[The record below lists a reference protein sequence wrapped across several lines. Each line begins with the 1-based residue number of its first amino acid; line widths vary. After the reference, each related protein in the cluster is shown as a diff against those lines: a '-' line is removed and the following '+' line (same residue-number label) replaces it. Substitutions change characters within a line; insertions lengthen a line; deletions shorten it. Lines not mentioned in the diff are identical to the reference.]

1 MSHSDRAQASDK
13 DASPGLAYWLSRDG
27 QLKLLRRLLSGFAVG
42 GIVFVGYLF
51 LQRVSLRPVM
61 WLEPGPLEGWVIASN
76 SAPVVYLYLSF
87 YLLTLIPGF
96 LPADDQFR
104 RFLIALTITGLVS
117 LVVFLLFPSGVLR
130 PLEFRTEASAVY
142 LRLIDVDLPR
152 NAFPS
157 LHASVTTLSAIV
169 SCIVLKHWMSRLLFW
184 LWAAG
189 ILWSTMATRQHVLF
203 DVVSGALLACLSW
216 IAAAWFIKQRGQAE
230 AGY

>member
-1 MSHSDRAQASDK
+1 MSHSDPAQAYGK
-13 DASPGLAYWLSRDG
+13 DALPSLAYWLSRDG

-42 GIVFVGYLF
+42 GIVFAGYLL

-87 YLLTLIPGF
+87 YLLTLIPGL
-96 LPADDQFR
+96 LPADEQFR
-104 RFLIALTITGLVS
+104 RFLIALTITGFVS
-117 LVVFLLFPSGVLR
+117 LVVFLLVPSGVLR

-169 SCIVLKHWMSRLLFW
+169 SGIVLKNWMSRLLFW
-184 LWAAG
+184 AWAAG

-216 IAAAWFIKQRGQAE
+216 IAAAWFINQRAKVDSGP
-230 AGY
+230 

>member
-1 MSHSDRAQASDK
+1 MSQP
-13 DASPGLAYWLSRDG
+13 ASPEASAQDAPSGLAYWVSREG
-27 QLKLLRRLLSGFAVG
+27 QLKLLRRLLAGFAVG
-42 GIVFVGYLF
+42 GAIFAGYLL

-76 SAPVVYLYLSF
+76 SALVVYLYLSF
-87 YLLTLIPGF
+87 YFLTLIPGL
-96 LPADDQFR
+96 LPTDDQFR
-104 RFLIALTITGLVS
+104 RFLIALAITGVVS
-117 LVVFLLFPSGVLR
+117 LLIFLLVPSGVLR
-130 PLEFRTEASAVY
+130 PREFRAEASAVY

-169 SCIVLKHWMSRLLFW
+169 SCIVLKHWIARLLFW
-184 LWAAG
+184 TWAAG

>member
-1 MSHSDRAQASDK
+1 MSHADPAQACDK
-13 DASPGLAYWLSRDG
+13 DAPGGLAYWVSRDG

-42 GIVFVGYLF
+42 GIVFAGYLL

-87 YLLTLIPGF
+87 YLLTLIPGL

-104 RFLIALTITGLVS
+104 RFLIALTITGFVS
-117 LVVFLLFPSGVLR
+117 LVVFLLVPSGVLR

-169 SCIVLKHWMSRLLFW
+169 SGIVLKNWMSRLLFW
-184 LWAAG
+184 AWAAG

-216 IAAAWFIKQRGQAE
+216 IAAAWFINQRAKVD
-230 AGY
+230 AGP